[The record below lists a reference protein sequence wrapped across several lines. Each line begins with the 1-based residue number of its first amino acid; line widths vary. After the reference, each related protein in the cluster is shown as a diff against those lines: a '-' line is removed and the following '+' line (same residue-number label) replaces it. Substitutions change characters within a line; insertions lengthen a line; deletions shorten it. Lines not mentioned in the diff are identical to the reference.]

1 MESIM
6 SETTGQKLTEQFE
19 MFDDDHFDLG
29 NGEKKCSKCNIL
41 LPLSSF
47 SKSDGANY
55 LRAECRPC
63 NNKLSKVRKALHLEY
78 GKAPDNY
85 TCPICLG
92 SEEGVRGKGN
102 TKNGSWVLD
111 HCHETESFRGWLC
124 HKCNRALGGFDD
136 DTDML
141 YRAIQYLKGTNNE

>member
-1 MESIM
+1 MLEI
-6 SETTGQKLTEQFE
+6 TGAKLTDQLLMFE
-19 MFDDDHFDLG
+19 DDHSDLG
-29 NGEKKCSKCNIL
+29 NGERKCSKCNYL

-55 LRAECRPC
+55 LRAECRAC
-63 NNKLSKVRKALHLEY
+63 NNKLSKVRKILHQIH
-78 GKAPDNY
+78 GKAPQGY

-92 SEEGVRGKGN
+92 SEEDVKGKGN

-136 DTDML
+136 SPEML
-141 YRAIQYLKGTNNE
+141 ERAITYLKEATNET

>member
-1 MESIM
+1 MKHTS
-6 SETTGQKLTEQFE
+6 QFE
-19 MFDDDHFDLG
+19 MFDDDHSDLG
-29 NGEKKCSKCNIL
+29 NGERKCSKCNHL
-41 LPLSSF
+41 LPLSAF

-55 LRAECRPC
+55 LRAECRAC
-63 NNKLSKVRKALHLEY
+63 NNKLAKVRKILYEKY

-92 SEEGVRGKGN
+92 TEEDVKGKGN

-136 DTDML
+136 DIEML
-141 YRAIQYLKGTNNE
+141 LRAKKYLEVEHDKT

>member
-1 MESIM
+1 M
-6 SETTGQKLTEQFE
+6 SETTGQKLTEQLKMFE
-19 MFDDDHFDLG
+19 DDHSDLG
-29 NGEKKCSKCNIL
+29 NGEKKCSKCNVF

-47 SKSDGANY
+47 SVHSGANY
-55 LRAECRPC
+55 LRPECKKC
-63 NNKLSKVRKALHLEY
+63 NTELSKVRNNLRSIHLPPKE
-78 GKAPDNY
+78 GY

-92 SEEGVRGKGN
+92 SEEDVRGKGN

-141 YRAIQYLKGTNNE
+141 HRAIRYLKGNNDE

>member
-1 MESIM
+1 MKHTS
-6 SETTGQKLTEQFE
+6 QFE
-19 MFDDDHFDLG
+19 MFDDDHSDLG
-29 NGEKKCSKCNIL
+29 NGERKCSKCNHL
-41 LPLSSF
+41 LPLSAF

-55 LRAECRPC
+55 LRAECRAC
-63 NNKLSKVRKALHLEY
+63 NNKLAKVRKILYEKY

-92 SEEGVRGKGN
+92 TEDVKGKGN

-136 DTDML
+136 DIEML
-141 YRAIQYLKGTNNE
+141 LRAKKYLEVEHEKT